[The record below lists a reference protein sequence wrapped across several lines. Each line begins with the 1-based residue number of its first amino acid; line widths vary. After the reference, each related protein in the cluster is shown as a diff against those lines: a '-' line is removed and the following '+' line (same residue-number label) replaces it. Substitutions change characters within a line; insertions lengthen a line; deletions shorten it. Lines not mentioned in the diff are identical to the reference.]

1 MPGEF
6 FLLLNRIRKGG
17 AFLLFVKNVRVGKTD
32 VGNLFGYGCIMDRA
46 KKEQAKEFLE
56 HK

>member
-46 KKEQAKEFLE
+46 KKEHAKEFLE